1 MKLSPQELRGP
12 KASTSDDKVI
22 SYVHTYNPYRPNL
35 MKNVR
40 DITSRLFTS
49 KECRGS
55 FGDVKIIN
63 SQREPSSLLRLFQHS
78 RFDEFRLTDVSF
90 GVSKCG
96 SDCRLCEQ
104 IMEVDSVFFRNSG
117 IYFKIRHQMDCS
129 TRNLIYAIFCIACG
143 KSYIGE
149 SVNLRDR
156 MAGHRSKTKH
166 ATSTSPKVNKHIH
179 DCGQGFQ
186 VCPLLKLQD
195 DTRITRLVYEDQLVK
210 LLKPDLNADTRNLLH
225 LQLKD

>member
-12 KASTSDDKVI
+12 KASTIDDKVI

-63 SQREPSSLLRLFQHS
+63 SRREPSSLLRLFQHS

-129 TRNLIYAIFCIACG
+129 TRNLIYAIFCITCG

-166 ATSTSPKVNKHIH
+166 ATSTIPKLISRFMIVVRAFK
-179 DCGQGFQ
+179 F
-186 VCPLLKLQD
+186 VL
-195 DTRITRLVYEDQLVK
+195 Y
-210 LLKPDLNADTRNLLH
+210 
-225 LQLKD
+225 